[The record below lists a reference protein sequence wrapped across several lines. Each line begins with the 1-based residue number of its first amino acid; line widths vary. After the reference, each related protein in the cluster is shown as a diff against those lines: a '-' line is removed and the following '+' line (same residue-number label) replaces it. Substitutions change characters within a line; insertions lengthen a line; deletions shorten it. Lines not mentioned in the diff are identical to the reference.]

1 MFGGGIILLKRVIEF
16 FRVLGELRYLIP
28 VMRYKFP
35 DPEDSASLAHTFQDT
50 TNRFA
55 ERPFLYFE
63 DEMWTYADTNKAANI
78 LATYLTSTGVKHGD
92 RIVLFMENR
101 PSFVI
106 SLLALNKIGAIAVLI
121 NTSLTGDPLIHCINS
136 SDSVKCIV
144 GAEQADALEDVLDQI
159 NITKQEDFLWSKDT
173 DQYSLPDWA
182 IDLQAQLDNSNDKN
196 LDETDSVKAK
206 DVACY
211 IFTSGTTGVPKAAIC
226 PNQKLI
232 AASINIKMAGYRINE
247 KDCMHNSLPLYH
259 STGLML
265 GLCAVVQAGA
275 STFIKRKFSATSFW
289 DEVQKYNT
297 TALVYIG
304 ELCRYLANSEPRQAE
319 QNNPLKVMV
328 GNGLRP
334 DVWDTFKDRFQVN
347 RIVEIYGA
355 SEGNALFMNLLNKN
369 KTIGMTNADVALIE
383 YDVAED
389 EVLKTDDGFCKRI
402 LNHDPGLL
410 IVRIGPNAV
419 FNGYTDAQATEKK
432 ILRNVF
438 DEGDAWFN
446 TGDLI
451 KTVDV
456 GYSLGKTHYQFVDRI
471 GDTFRWK
478 SENVSTNEV
487 GEILNGYKDVNMSN
501 VYGVQIPGCEG
512 RAGMAAFSL
521 EDAESFDW
529 QAFSDYVENSLP
541 KYARP
546 LFIRII
552 QEMDTTGT
560 FKLKKNDLRNEA
572 FDIGKVSDPIY
583 CLKPNSSNYVALDN
597 EWLQTINSE
606 QAGY

>member
-1 MFGGGIILLKRVIEF
+1 MFKTVIEF

-35 DPEDSASLAHTFQDT
+35 DPEDQASLAHTFQAT
-50 TNRFA
+50 TEKFSQ
-55 ERPFLYFE
+55 RPFLHFE
-63 DEMWTYADTNKAANI
+63 DEMWTYGHTNKAANS
-78 LATYLTSTGVKHGD
+78 LARYFISTGVKHGD
-92 RIVLFMENR
+92 RVVLFMENR

-106 SLLALNKIGAIAVLI
+106 ALLALNKIGAIGVLI
-121 NTSLTGDPLIHCINS
+121 NTSLTGDPLVHCINS

-144 GAEQADALEDVLDQI
+144 GAERADALEDVLDQI
-159 NITKQEDFLWSKDT
+159 NITQQEDFLWAEDT
-173 DQYSLPDWA
+173 SQYSLPDWA
-182 IDLQAQLDNSNDKN
+182 IDLKAQLDLSDDQN
-196 LDETDSVKAK
+196 LEETNAVKAK

-226 PNQKLI
+226 PNQKLM
-232 AASINIKMAGYRINE
+232 AASINIKMAGYRIDE
-247 KDCMHNSLPLYH
+247 TDCMHNSLPLYH

-275 STFIKRKFSATSFW
+275 STFIKRKFSASSFW
-289 DEVQKYNT
+289 DEVQQYNT

-304 ELCRYLANSEPRQAE
+304 ELCRYLANTEPTPAE

-334 DVWDTFKDRFQVN
+334 DVWDIFKDRFGVD

-355 SEGNALFMNLLNKN
+355 SEGNALFMNLLNKD
-369 KTIGMTNADVALIE
+369 KTIGMTNAQVALIE

-389 EVLKTDDGFCKRI
+389 KIIKNEDGTCKKI
-402 LNHDPGLL
+402 TNHDPGLL
-410 IVRIGPNAV
+410 IVFISPNSV

-432 ILRNVF
+432 ILRDVF
-438 DEGDAWFN
+438 EEGDAWFN

-456 GYSLGKTHYQFVDRI
+456 GYALGKTHYQFVDRV

-487 GEILNGYKDVNMSN
+487 GEILNGFKDVNMSN
-501 VYGVQIPGCEG
+501 VYGVEIPGCEG

-521 EDAESFDW
+521 EDASSFDW
-529 QAFSDYVENSLP
+529 QAFSDHVDNSLP

-552 QEMDTTGT
+552 EEMDTTGT

-572 FDIGKVSDPIY
+572 FNIDKVTDQIY
-583 CLKPNSSNYVALDN
+583 CLKPNCSNYEVLDK

>member
-35 DPEDSASLAHTFQDT
+35 DPDDPASLAHTFQDT
-50 TNRFA
+50 TNRFT

-136 SDSVKCIV
+136 SDSIKCIV

-196 LDETDSVKAK
+196 LDETNSVKAK

-232 AASINIKMAGYRINE
+232 AASVNIKMAGYRINE

-521 EDAESFDW
+521 EDAENFDW

>member
-1 MFGGGIILLKRVIEF
+1 MFNKIIEF
-16 FRVLGELRYLIP
+16 FRVIGELRYLIP
-28 VMRYKFP
+28 VLRYKFP
-35 DPEDSASLAHTFQDT
+35 DPDDHASLAHSFQDAT
-50 TNRFA
+50 EKFSN
-55 ERPFLYFE
+55 RPFLYFE
-63 DEMWTYADTNKAANI
+63 DETWTYSQINKAANS
-78 LATYLTSTGVKHGD
+78 LANYFLSNGVKQGD
-92 RIVLFMENR
+92 RVVMFMENR

-106 SLLALNKIGAIAVLI
+106 SLIALNKIGSIAVLI
-121 NTSLTGDPLIHCINS
+121 NTSLTGDPLVHCINS

-144 GAEQADALEDVLDQI
+144 GAERAKPLEDVLDQI
-159 NITKQEDFLWSKDT
+159 NITSREDFLWVEDGLN
-173 DQYSLPDWA
+173 YSLPEWA
-182 IDLQAQLDNSNDKN
+182 TDLKANIDSSKDEN
-196 LDETDSVKAK
+196 LEETNSVKAK

-226 PNQKLI
+226 PNQKLM

-247 KDCMHNSLPLYH
+247 TDCMHNSLPLYH

-265 GLCAVVQAGA
+265 GLCAVIQAGA
-275 STFIKRKFSATSFW
+275 STFIKRKFSASSFW
-289 DEVQKYNT
+289 EEVQKYNT

-304 ELCRYLANSEPRQAE
+304 ELCRYLANQDPTQAE
-319 QNNPLKVMV
+319 LNNPLKVMV

-334 DVWDTFKDRFQVN
+334 DVWDIFKDRFGVN

-355 SEGNALFMNLLNKN
+355 SEGNALFMNLLNKD

-389 EVLKTDDGFCKRI
+389 KILKSDDGFCKKI
-402 LNHDPGLL
+402 INYDPGLL

-432 ILRNVF
+432 ILRDVF
-438 DEGDAWFN
+438 EEGDAWFN

-451 KTVDV
+451 KIVDV
-456 GYSLGKTHYQFVDRI
+456 GYSLGKTHYQFVDRV

-501 VYGVQIPGCEG
+501 VYGVKIPGCEG

-521 EDAESFDW
+521 DDAEGFDW
-529 QAFSDYVENSLP
+529 DGFSHYVESSLP

-572 FDIGKVSDPIY
+572 FDVSKVTDPVY
-583 CLKPNSSNYVALDN
+583 CLKPNSANYEVLDD
-597 EWLQTINSE
+597 EWLKIINSE

>member
-1 MFGGGIILLKRVIEF
+1 MFNKIKEF

-28 VMRYKFP
+28 VLRYKFP
-35 DPEDSASLAHTFQDT
+35 DPDDHASLAHSFQDT
-50 TNRFA
+50 TEKFSD
-55 ERPFLYFE
+55 RPFLYFE
-63 DEMWTYADTNKAANI
+63 DETWTYAQINKSANS
-78 LATYLTSTGVKHGD
+78 LARYLVSTGVKHGD
-92 RIVLFMENR
+92 RVVMFMENR

-121 NTSLTGDPLIHCINS
+121 NTSLTGDPLVHCINS
-136 SDSVKCIV
+136 SDSTKCIV
-144 GAEQADALEDVLDQI
+144 GAERAKLFEDVLDQI
-159 NITKQEDFLWSKDT
+159 NITKQEDLLWVEDT
-173 DQYSLPDWA
+173 SNYSLPEWA
-182 IDLQAQLDNSNDKN
+182 IDLKANIDSSQIEN
-196 LDETDSVKAK
+196 LEETNSVKAK
-206 DVACY
+206 DVACF

-226 PNQKLI
+226 PNQKLM
-232 AASINIKMAGYRINE
+232 AASINIKMAGYRIDE
-247 KDCMHNSLPLYH
+247 TDCMHNSLPLYH

-265 GLCAVVQAGA
+265 GLCAVIQAGA
-275 STFIKRKFSATSFW
+275 STFIKRKFSASSFW
-289 DEVQKYNT
+289 EEVQKHNT

-304 ELCRYLANSEPRQAE
+304 ELCRYLANQDSTQAE
-319 QNNPLKVMV
+319 LNNPLKVMV

-334 DVWDTFKDRFQVN
+334 DVWDTFKDRFGVN

-355 SEGNALFMNLLNKN
+355 SEGNALFMNLLNKD
-369 KTIGMTNADVALIE
+369 KTIGMTSADVVLIE
-383 YDVAED
+383 YDIAED
-389 EVLKTDDGFCKRI
+389 EILKSDDGFCRKI
-402 LNHDPGLL
+402 INHDPGLL
-410 IVRIGPNAV
+410 IIKIGPNAV

-432 ILRNVF
+432 ILRDVF
-438 DEGDAWFN
+438 EEGDAWFN

-451 KTVDV
+451 RTVDV
-456 GYSLGKTHYQFVDRI
+456 GYSLGKTHYQFVDRV

-487 GEILNGYKDVNMSN
+487 GEILNGFKDVNMSN
-501 VYGVQIPGCEG
+501 VYGVKIPGCEG

-521 EDAESFDW
+521 DDVNSFDW
-529 QAFSDYVENSLP
+529 KGFSDYVENSLP

-572 FDIGKVSDPIY
+572 FDIGKVTDTVY
-583 CLKPNSSNYVALDN
+583 CLKPNSSNYEALDDA
-597 EWLQTINSE
+597 WLQTINSE

>member
-35 DPEDSASLAHTFQDT
+35 DPDDPASLAHTFQDT

-196 LDETDSVKAK
+196 LDETNSVKAK

-521 EDAESFDW
+521 EDAETFDW

>member
-35 DPEDSASLAHTFQDT
+35 DPDDPASLAHTFQDT

-136 SDSVKCIV
+136 SDSIKCIV

-182 IDLQAQLDNSNDKN
+182 IDLQAQLDNSKDKN
-196 LDETDSVKAK
+196 LDDTNSVKAK

>member
-35 DPEDSASLAHTFQDT
+35 DPDDPASLAHTFQDT

-136 SDSVKCIV
+136 SDSIKCIV

-196 LDETDSVKAK
+196 LDETNSVKAK

>member
-35 DPEDSASLAHTFQDT
+35 DPDDPASLAHTFQDT

-196 LDETDSVKAK
+196 LDETNSVKAK

-232 AASINIKMAGYRINE
+232 AASVNIKMAGYRINE

-583 CLKPNSSNYVALDN
+583 CLKPNSSNYVPLDN

>member
-1 MFGGGIILLKRVIEF
+1 MFNKIKEF

-28 VMRYKFP
+28 VLRYKFP
-35 DPEDSASLAHTFQDT
+35 DPDDQASLAHSFQDT
-50 TNRFA
+50 TEKFSD
-55 ERPFLYFE
+55 RPFLHFE
-63 DEMWTYADTNKAANI
+63 NETWTYAQINKAANS
-78 LATYLTSTGVKHGD
+78 LARYFVATGVKHGD
-92 RIVLFMENR
+92 RVVMFMENR

-121 NTSLTGDPLIHCINS
+121 NTSLTGDPLVHCINS
-136 SDSVKCIV
+136 SDSIKCIV
-144 GAEQADALEDVLDQI
+144 GAERAKPLEDVLDQI
-159 NITKQEDFLWSKDT
+159 NITKQEDLLWVEDT
-173 DQYSLPDWA
+173 PNYSLPEWA
-182 IDLQAQLDNSNDKN
+182 IDLKAKIDSSKDEN
-196 LDETDSVKAK
+196 LEETNSVKAK
-206 DVACY
+206 DVACF

-226 PNQKLI
+226 PNQKLM
-232 AASINIKMAGYRINE
+232 AASINIKMAGYRIDE
-247 KDCMHNSLPLYH
+247 TDCMHNSLPLYH

-265 GLCAVVQAGA
+265 GLCAVIQAGA
-275 STFIKRKFSATSFW
+275 STFIKRKFSASSFW
-289 DEVQKYNT
+289 EEVQKHNT

-304 ELCRYLANSEPRQAE
+304 ELCRYLANQDSTQAE
-319 QNNPLKVMV
+319 LNNPLKVMV

-334 DVWDTFKDRFQVN
+334 DVWDTFKDRFGVN

-355 SEGNALFMNLLNKN
+355 SEGNALFMNLLNKD
-369 KTIGMTNADVALIE
+369 KTIGMTSADVVLIE
-383 YDVAED
+383 YDIAED
-389 EVLKTDDGFCKRI
+389 EILKSDDGFCRKI
-402 LNHDPGLL
+402 INHDPGLL
-410 IVRIGPNAV
+410 IIRIGPNAV

-432 ILRNVF
+432 ILRDVL
-438 DEGDAWFN
+438 EKGDAWFN

-451 KTVDV
+451 RTVDV
-456 GYSLGKTHYQFVDRI
+456 GYSLGKTHYQFVDRV

-487 GEILNGYKDVNMSN
+487 GEILNGFKDVNMSN
-501 VYGVQIPGCEG
+501 VYGVKIPGCEG

-521 EDAESFDW
+521 DDVNSFDW
-529 QAFSDYVENSLP
+529 DGFSDYVESSLP

-572 FDIGKVSDPIY
+572 FDIGKVTDTVY
-583 CLKPNSSNYVALDN
+583 CLKPNSSNYEALDDA
-597 EWLQTINSE
+597 WLQTINSE

>member
-35 DPEDSASLAHTFQDT
+35 DPDDPASLAHTFQDT

-136 SDSVKCIV
+136 SDSIKCIV

-196 LDETDSVKAK
+196 LDETNSVKAK

-304 ELCRYLANSEPRQAE
+304 ELCRYLANSEPREAE

-521 EDAESFDW
+521 EDAENFDW

>member
-35 DPEDSASLAHTFQDT
+35 DPDDPASLAHTFQDT

-173 DQYSLPDWA
+173 AQYSLPDWA

-196 LDETDSVKAK
+196 LDETNSVKAK

-521 EDAESFDW
+521 EDAETFDW

>member
-1 MFGGGIILLKRVIEF
+1 MFNKVIEF
-16 FRVLGELRYLIP
+16 FRVVGELRYLIP

-35 DPEDSASLAHTFQDT
+35 DPEDSGSLAHLFQDT
-50 TNRFA
+50 TEKFS

-63 DEMWTYADTNKAANI
+63 DEMWTYGHTNKAANSM
-78 LATYLTSTGVKHGD
+78 ARYLVSTGVKHGD
-92 RIVLFMENR
+92 RVILFMENR
-101 PSFVI
+101 PSFLI

-136 SDSVKCIV
+136 SDAVKCIV
-144 GAEQADALEDVLDQI
+144 GAERASPLEDVLNQI
-159 NITKQEDFLWSKDT
+159 NITKQEDFLWAQDT
-173 DQYSLPDWA
+173 AQYSLPDWA
-182 IDLQAQLDNSNDKN
+182 IDLKAQLNLSDDDN
-196 LDETDSVKAK
+196 LEETNSVRVK

-226 PNQKLI
+226 PNQKLM
-232 AASINIKMAGYRINE
+232 AASVNIKIAGYRINE
-247 KDCMHNSLPLYH
+247 TDCMHNSLPLYH

-265 GLCAVVQAGA
+265 GICAVIQAGA
-275 STFIKRKFSATSFW
+275 STFIKRKFSASSFW

-304 ELCRYLANSEPRQAE
+304 ELCRYLANTEPTPAE

-334 DVWDTFKDRFQVN
+334 DVWDIFKERFGVE

-355 SEGNALFMNLLNKN
+355 SEGNALFMNLLNKD
-369 KTIGMTNADVALIE
+369 KTIGMTNAQVALIE

-389 EVLKTDDGFCKRI
+389 KIIKNEDGTCKKI
-402 LNHDPGLL
+402 TNHDPGLL
-410 IVRIGPNAV
+410 IVFISPNSV

-432 ILRNVF
+432 ILRDVF
-438 DEGDAWFN
+438 EKGDAWFN

-456 GYSLGKTHYQFVDRI
+456 GYALGKTHYQFVDRV

-487 GEILNGYKDVNMSN
+487 GEILNGFKDVNMSN
-501 VYGVQIPGCEG
+501 VYGVEIPGCEG

-521 EDAESFDW
+521 DDASSFDW
-529 QAFSDYVENSLP
+529 QGFSNHVENSLP

-552 QEMDTTGT
+552 EEMDTTGT

-572 FDIGKVSDPIY
+572 FNIDKVTDQIY
-583 CLKPNSSNYVALDN
+583 CLKPNSSNYEVLDN
-597 EWLQTINSE
+597 EWFQTINSE

>member
-1 MFGGGIILLKRVIEF
+1 MFRGGIILFKRVIEF

-35 DPEDSASLAHTFQDT
+35 DPDDPASLAHTFQDT

-78 LATYLTSTGVKHGD
+78 LATYLTSTGVKHGE

-196 LDETDSVKAK
+196 LDETNSVKAK

-304 ELCRYLANSEPRQAE
+304 ELCRYLANSESRQAE

-478 SENVSTNEV
+478 SENVSTNEI

-521 EDAESFDW
+521 EDAETFDW

>member
-35 DPEDSASLAHTFQDT
+35 DPDDPASLAHTFQDT

-196 LDETDSVKAK
+196 LDETNSVKAK

-419 FNGYTDAQATEKK
+419 FNGYTDAQATEQK

-521 EDAESFDW
+521 EDAETFDW

>member
-35 DPEDSASLAHTFQDT
+35 DPDDPASLAHTFQDT
-50 TNRFA
+50 TNRFT

-136 SDSVKCIV
+136 SDSIKCIV

-196 LDETDSVKAK
+196 LDETNSVKAK

-521 EDAESFDW
+521 EDAENFDW

>member
-1 MFGGGIILLKRVIEF
+1 MLKKVIEF

-35 DPEDSASLAHTFQDT
+35 DPEDPASLAHTFQVT
-50 TNRFA
+50 SNKFA

-63 DEMWTYADTNKAANI
+63 DEMWTYDDSNKAANI
-78 LATYLTSTGVKHGD
+78 LSTYLISTGVKHGD

-136 SDSVKCIV
+136 SDSIKCIV

-173 DQYSLPDWA
+173 DKYSLPDWA

-196 LDETDSVKAK
+196 LDETNSVKAK

-304 ELCRYLANSEPRQAE
+304 ELCRYLANLEPRQAE

-389 EVLKTDDGFCKRI
+389 EVLKANDGFCKRI
-402 LNHDPGLL
+402 LNYDPGLL

-438 DEGDAWFN
+438 DKGDAWFN

-456 GYSLGKTHYQFVDRI
+456 GYALGKTHYQFVDRI

-487 GEILNGYKDVNMSN
+487 GEILNGFKDVNMSN

-521 EDAESFDW
+521 DDSESFDW
-529 QAFSDYVENSLP
+529 QAFSNYVENSLP

-572 FDIGKVSDPIY
+572 FDISKVADPIY

>member
-1 MFGGGIILLKRVIEF
+1 MFNKVIEF
-16 FRVLGELRYLIP
+16 FRVVGELRYLIP

-35 DPEDSASLAHTFQDT
+35 DPDDSGSLAHLFQDT
-50 TNRFA
+50 TEKFS

-63 DEMWTYADTNKAANI
+63 DEMWTYGHTNKAANSM
-78 LATYLTSTGVKHGD
+78 ARYLVSTGVKHGD
-92 RIVLFMENR
+92 RVVLFMENR
-101 PSFVI
+101 PSFLI

-136 SDSVKCIV
+136 SDAVKCIV
-144 GAEQADALEDVLDQI
+144 GAERASPLEDVLNQI
-159 NITKQEDFLWSKDT
+159 NITKQEDFLWAQDT
-173 DQYSLPDWA
+173 AQYSLPDWA
-182 IDLQAQLDNSNDKN
+182 IDLKAQLDLSDDDNLEETNS
-196 LDETDSVKAK
+196 VRVK

-226 PNQKLI
+226 PNQKLM
-232 AASINIKMAGYRINE
+232 AASVNIKIAGYRINE
-247 KDCMHNSLPLYH
+247 TDCMHNSLPLYH

-265 GLCAVVQAGA
+265 GICAVIQAGA
-275 STFIKRKFSATSFW
+275 STFIKRKFSASSFW

-304 ELCRYLANSEPRQAE
+304 ELCRYLANTEPTPAE

-334 DVWDTFKDRFQVN
+334 DVWDIFKERFGVD

-355 SEGNALFMNLLNKN
+355 SEGNALFMNLLNKD
-369 KTIGMTNADVALIE
+369 KTIGMTNAQVALIE

-389 EVLKTDDGFCKRI
+389 KIIKNEDGTCKKI
-402 LNHDPGLL
+402 TNHDPGLL
-410 IVRIGPNAV
+410 IVFISPNSV

-432 ILRNVF
+432 ILRDVF
-438 DEGDAWFN
+438 EKGDAWFN

-456 GYSLGKTHYQFVDRI
+456 GYALGKTHYQFVDRV

-487 GEILNGYKDVNMSN
+487 GEILNGFKDVNMSN
-501 VYGVQIPGCEG
+501 VYGVEIPGCEG

-521 EDAESFDW
+521 KDASSFDW
-529 QAFSDYVENSLP
+529 QGFSNHVENSLP

-552 QEMDTTGT
+552 EEMDTTGT

-572 FDIGKVSDPIY
+572 FNIDKVTDQIY
-583 CLKPNSSNYVALDN
+583 CLKPNSSNYEVLDK

>member
-35 DPEDSASLAHTFQDT
+35 DPDDPASLAHTFQDT

-78 LATYLTSTGVKHGD
+78 LATYLTSTGVKHGE

-196 LDETDSVKAK
+196 LDETNLVKAK

-289 DEVQKYNT
+289 DEVQQYNT

-521 EDAESFDW
+521 DDAESFDW

>member
-35 DPEDSASLAHTFQDT
+35 DPDDPASLAHTFQDT

-136 SDSVKCIV
+136 SDSIKCIV

-173 DQYSLPDWA
+173 EQYSLPDWA

-196 LDETDSVKAK
+196 LDETNSVKAK

-521 EDAESFDW
+521 EDAENFDW